1 MILQLIIHTKKTAEE
16 SMQKNCVGPISI
28 YLLLHLREDSH
39 NLVLSYAD
47 VEF

>member
-1 MILQLIIHTKKTAEE
+1 MILELIIHTKKTAEE

-28 YLLLHLREDSH
+28 YLLLHLREDNH
-39 NLVLSYAD
+39 NLVLSYAG